1 MKEVRRRR
9 RARRTRLAPWG
20 WGAKAGERF
29 LNSREIGWD
38 RREAFEESEESEA
51 ADL

>member
-9 RARRTRLAPWG
+9 RARRTRLAPLG

-38 RREAFEESEESEA
+38 RREAVEA
-51 ADL
+51 VRE

>member
-9 RARRTRLAPWG
+9 RARRTRLVPWG
-20 WGAKAGERF
+20 WGAKAGERL
-29 LNSREIGWD
+29 LNSREIGSN
-38 RREAFEESEESEA
+38 RRQAFEESEESEA